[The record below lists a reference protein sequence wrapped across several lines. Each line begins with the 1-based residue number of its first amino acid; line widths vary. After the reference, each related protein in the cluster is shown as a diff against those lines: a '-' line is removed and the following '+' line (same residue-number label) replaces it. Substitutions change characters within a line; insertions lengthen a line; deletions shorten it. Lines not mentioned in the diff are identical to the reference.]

1 MSQNHPEPQTTNHVL
16 MIEPATY
23 YCNPETQPTN
33 QFQHPDDISIAE
45 IHQKALQEFRAYRD
59 TLVSEG
65 INVTTFM
72 GHKDCPD
79 HIFPNWFSTHPGHN
93 MILYPMLTSNRRAE
107 ARAEM
112 VEVLKRL
119 YDVPLDMREVAVEGE
134 CLEATASLVMDRV
147 NKIAFMARSARSSM
161 RLAEIWCERTGYCL
175 VPFQTQHH
183 SGIPLYHT
191 DLIIWIGR
199 DIAAAGFENIVPEDR
214 DAVRSALESS
224 GRKLV
229 SLSKEEIDGF
239 CGNALAMD
247 SMDGRRLLTM
257 SSRSYESLSADN
269 RAVLEKHFDKLIHSP
284 LTTIEYYGGGAAR
297 CMLSELF

>member
-1 MSQNHPEPQTTNHVL
+1 MADPQTTNHVL
-16 MIEPATY
+16 MIEPAIY

-33 QFQHPDDISIAE
+33 QFQHPDDTSIGE
-45 IHQKALQEFRAYRD
+45 IHHKALMEFRAYRD
-59 TLVSEG
+59 TLVGEG
-65 INVTTFM
+65 VNVTTFL

-107 ARAEM
+107 ARKEM
-112 VEVLKRL
+112 VDVLKRL
-119 YDVPLDMREVAVEGE
+119 YDVPLDLRELAVEGE

-147 NKIAFMARSARSSM
+147 NKIAFMARSARSSL
-161 RLAEIWCERTGYCL
+161 RLAEIWCEHTGYRL
-175 VPFQTQHH
+175 VPFRTQHH

-199 DIAAAGFENIVPEDR
+199 DTAAAGFENIVPEDL
-214 DAVRSALESS
+214 DAVRAALDSS
-224 GRKLV
+224 GREIV
-229 SLSKEEIDGF
+229 SLSKEEIDHF
-239 CGNALAMD
+239 CGNALALD
-247 SMDGRRLLTM
+247 SMDGRKLLTM
-257 SSRSYESLSADN
+257 STRSYNSLNPTN
-269 RAVLEKHFDKLIHSP
+269 RTILERRFDKLIHAP